1 MKGLTKW
8 FLITISLIFCINAV
22 SAFAVS
28 SITVDPSGSLTS
40 NTPVIV
46 SFRVEFSPSGD
57 ETFPSANE
65 LQMSTDLDKA
75 KWTYSLVLDGVDA
88 VQPANSGRMLSVS
101 GWVLSYPAAVEE
113 VLKVT
118 LEGTAPAVST
128 TTNKTM
134 IKVQEVD
141 SHNNVITSTVV
152 ERTATIVNMDDVKK
166 RITDKKSALQTYRSH
181 IDEKSALGIDTAG
194 GEAKY
199 SEADQKIKSA
209 EGRPSTQYLLAFN
222 DLDAAQTAIDDGEV
236 ALDRAWAE
244 NELANAQIPINNV
257 DNVINW
263 FKANASTRDDT
274 QLPAIVAKREVAV
287 SYLVTAQDEINNGN
301 YDQARSKAQD
311 AFNKGNESY
320 TDALAQ
326 KKVRESGFVIPGI
339 PDLSKLFKVNIF
351 IIVAIVVVVV
361 AVVGYMVY
369 RKRSHWDE
377 LG

>member
-8 FLITISLIFCINAV
+8 FLITISLIFCINTV

-28 SITVDPSGSLTS
+28 SITVDPSGSLTP

-46 SFRVEFSPSGD
+46 SFRVEFSASGD

-65 LQMSTDLDKA
+65 LQMSTDLEKA

-88 VQPANSGRMLSVS
+88 VQPANTGRMLSVS

-118 LEGTAPAVST
+118 LEGTTPTVSV
-128 TTNKTM
+128 TTNKTL

-152 ERTATIVNMDDVKK
+152 ERTTTIVNPDDVKK
-166 RITDKKSALQTYRSH
+166 RIAEKQSALQTFRSH
-181 IDEKSALGIDTAG
+181 IDEKSALGIDTAA

-199 SEADQKIKSA
+199 SEAEQKIKSA
-209 EGRPSTQYLLAFN
+209 SSRLSTQYLLAFS
-222 DLDAAQTAIDDGEV
+222 DLDAAQAAMDDGEIT
-236 ALDRAWAE
+236 LDRAWAE

-257 DNVINW
+257 DGIIQW
-263 FKANASTRDDT
+263 FKANASTRDDN

-301 YDQARSKAQD
+301 YEQARGKAQD

-326 KKVRESGFVIPGI
+326 KKIRESGFQLPGLPNFGKIPII
-339 PDLSKLFKVNIF
+339 P
-351 IIVAIVVVVV
+351 IIAVVVVV
-361 AVVGYMVY
+361 LAIVGYMVY

>member
-8 FLITISLIFCINAV
+8 LLITISLIFCINAV

-46 SFRVEFSPSGD
+46 SFRVEFSASGD

-88 VQPANSGRMLSVS
+88 VQPANTGRMLSVS

-118 LEGTAPAVST
+118 LEGTTPAVAT
-128 TTNKTM
+128 TTNKTL

-152 ERTATIVNMDDVKK
+152 ERTTTIVNPDDVKK
-166 RITDKKSALQTYRSH
+166 RITEKQSALQTFRSH
-181 IDEKSALGIDTAG
+181 IDEKSALGIDTAA

-209 EGRPSTQYLLAFN
+209 SSRLSAQYLLAFS
-222 DLDAAQTAIDDGEV
+222 DLDAAQTAMDDGEV

-257 DNVINW
+257 DNVIQW

-274 QLPAIVAKREVAV
+274 QLPAIVAKREVAE

-301 YDQARSKAQD
+301 YEQARAKSQD

-326 KKVRESGFVIPGI
+326 KKVRESGFQIPGL
-339 PDLSKLFKVNIF
+339 PDLSKIFKINIF

-361 AVVGYMVY
+361 AVVGYVVY